1 MAISVQES
9 ILTTLLDCGACD
21 LFVLDD
27 IKYDVSSMVEE
38 LQSDGRLSLNNL
50 MNEVFWRGV
59 SDVNDAFIENREDII
74 TDIEAEIDEVKDEE
88 EAAEEYSDEYIQLLN
103 DLELAQNWKDLTD
116 AGNWD
121 CETNCSYNSVSI
133 KHLEFL
139 KKWMP
144 NEVSDAETNMGYYF
158 TEKTW

>member
-1 MAISVQES
+1 MVISVQEK
-9 ILTTLLDCGACD
+9 ILTTLLDCGVAD
-21 LFVLDD
+21 LSVLNDVG
-27 IKYDVSSMVEE
+27 YDVTSMVEE

-59 SDVNDAFIENREDII
+59 SDVNDAFLYNREDII
-74 TDIEAEIDEVKDEE
+74 TDIEAEINDVKDEE

-103 DLELAQNWKDLTD
+103 DLELAQNWQDLTD

-121 CETNCSYNSVSI
+121 CETNGLYNEVSI